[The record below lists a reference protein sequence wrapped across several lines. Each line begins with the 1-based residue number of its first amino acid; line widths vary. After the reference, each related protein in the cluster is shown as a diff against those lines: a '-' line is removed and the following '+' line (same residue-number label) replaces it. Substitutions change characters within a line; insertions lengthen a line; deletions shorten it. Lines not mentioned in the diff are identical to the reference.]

1 MRRLLPLLLLFA
13 SCAEPRHVYEPTSEQ
28 PPERLLYVTPAHPK
42 IDREGFVW
50 VRDSFAPELA
60 RRHLVGRVYKVKN

>member
-1 MRRLLPLLLLFA
+1 MRHAYFLLFLA
-13 SCAEPRHVYEPTSEQ
+13 GCMEPRHVYEPAPEQ

-42 IDREGFVW
+42 IEREGFEW

-60 RRHLVGRVYKVKN
+60 RRHLVGRVYRLKN